1 MLRLQADEIRW
12 TLDEREPAPCRPAE
26 DVGPP
31 PGLTASR
38 ADLVVWWRWRYAE
51 LESENA
57 RAVDLLVQ
65 ALGEAQDYRQV
76 LRAALDILHNLTHK
90 TRRQQQVVTRLR
102 DEIRRLG
109 ESVKAVTV

>member
-1 MLRLQADEIRW
+1 
-12 TLDEREPAPCRPAE
+12 
-26 DVGPP
+26 
-31 PGLTASR
+31 LTASR

-76 LRAALDILHNLTHK
+76 LRAALDILHNLTHT